1 MSASLAIRKKKSTFL
16 RLNIQKMLSSLRIRV
31 GENVLKAI
39 QELGFIEP
47 TPIQQQAIPVLLADE
62 TDFIGLAQTGT
73 GKTAAFGLPILNS
86 PTCVFQPRRLLS

>member
-1 MSASLAIRKKKSTFL
+1 
-16 RLNIQKMLSSLRIRV
+16 MLSFSELGV

-62 TDFIGLAQTGT
+62 TDFIGLAQT
-73 GKTAAFGLPILNS
+73 I
-86 PTCVFQPRRLLS
+86 

>member
-1 MSASLAIRKKKSTFL
+1 M
-16 RLNIQKMLSSLRIRV
+16 RLNIQKMLSFSELGV

-62 TDFIGLAQTGT
+62 TDFVGLAQTGT
-73 GKTAAFGLPILNS
+73 GKT